1 MNNTDRILLV
11 VNPVSGGT
19 DKTELIETVTAE
31 AKSRGMLLEIYE
43 TSCDNNEQKI
53 KDLVRTNPP
62 DRVLVAGG
70 DGTIQ
75 LMSKI
80 FQGTDTPIGILPAG
94 SANGFAVS
102 LDIPDTL
109 EEQLSIALGDNLVE
123 IDILEINGH
132 ICIHLADMGVNAE
145 LIKNYEQGKI
155 RGKLGYAL
163 QSIQSL
169 ISADFPYTFNVEAN
183 GKQYEQTGI
192 MMAIANAN
200 KFGTGAMIN
209 PHGKINDGK
218 FEVIIF
224 KNFDLEG
231 IIKTLNG
238 QLTPDMEFVDIIS
251 TDHVIVTTTTGVPLQ
266 VDGEFIGDTQKTEAK
281 ISDYKVWLALPVSAT

>member
-1 MNNTDRILLV
+1 MNNTERILLV

-19 DKTELIETVTAE
+19 DKTELIDTVSAE

-43 TSCDNNEQKI
+43 TSCDNNEQEI
-53 KDLVRTNPP
+53 MDLVRKNPP

-80 FQGTDTPIGILPAG
+80 FRGSDTPIGILPAG

-109 EEQLSIALGDNLVE
+109 EGQLSIALGDNLVE

-169 ISADFPYTFNVEAN
+169 ISADFPYTFSVEAN
-183 GKQYEQTGI
+183 GEQYEQTGI

-224 KNFDLEG
+224 KNFDLDG

-281 ISDYKVWLALPVSAT
+281 ISDHKVWLALPVSAT